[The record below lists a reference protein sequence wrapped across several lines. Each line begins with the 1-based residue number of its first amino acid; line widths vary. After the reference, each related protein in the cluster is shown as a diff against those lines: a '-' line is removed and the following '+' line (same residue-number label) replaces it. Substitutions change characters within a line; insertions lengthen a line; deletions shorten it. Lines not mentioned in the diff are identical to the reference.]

1 MTITKLFAAEALLPE
16 GWRKNVLIEI
26 EGDFIKSVASGLS
39 DAGPEG
45 AERAGGPLIPG
56 MCNVHSHAFQRA
68 MAGLTERSGPGGDNF
83 WAWRELMYRFLER
96 ITPEDNEVVATQL
109 YIEMLKSGYT
119 SVAEFHYLHRDEHGH
134 AYANPAEMAERIMAA
149 ANTTRIGLTL
159 LPVLYAHA
167 TFGGVA
173 PNAGQKRFIHDVDT
187 FNALVDNLF
196 SHQNTRRYHGTLR
209 RVGIAPHSLRAVTPP
224 ELKSIVAHLESID
237 ATAPIHIHAAEQLK
251 EVNDCL
257 MWSHKRPVAW
267 LLDNVPPNERW
278 CLVHATHLDDDETFR
293 LAKSG
298 AVAGLCPS
306 TEANLGDGIFNAPDY
321 FLQNGRWAIGGD
333 SHVGV
338 DPFRELA
345 VIEYAQRLKS
355 ARRNI
360 LNTPGVASIGGGLY
374 RQALAGGAQ
383 ASGQRIGSIAAQ
395 CRADLVVMN
404 GDDVALVEH
413 EGDALLDAA
422 IFGPARCPVRD
433 VMAGG
438 AWVVREGRHAHEQPA
453 LAKYRATLKRLLL
466 VH

>member
-1 MTITKLFAAEALLPE
+1 MTRTRLFAAEALLPE

-26 EGDFIKSVASGLS
+26 EAGHIKSVASGMG
-39 DAGPEG
+39 DATPEG
-45 AERAGGPLIPG
+45 AERLGGPLIPG
-56 MCNVHSHAFQRA
+56 MGNVHSHAFQRA

-96 ITPEDNEVVATQL
+96 ITPEDNEAIATQL

-119 SVAEFHYLHRDEHGH
+119 AVAEFHYLHHDEKGH

-149 ANTTRIGLTL
+149 AGSAGIGLTL
-159 LPVLYAHA
+159 LPVFYAHA

-173 PNAGQKRFIHDVDT
+173 PNPGQKRFILDVDG
-187 FNALVDNLF
+187 FNALVD
-196 SHQNTRRYHGTLR
+196 SVGRQQAGKRHDTLR

-224 ELKSIVAHLESID
+224 ELKLIVAHLASMD
-237 ATAPIHIHAAEQLK
+237 AGAPIHIHAAEQLK

-257 MWSHKRPVAW
+257 TWSHKRPVAW
-267 LLDNVPPNERW
+267 LLDNMPLNERW

-293 LAKSG
+293 LATSG

-321 FLQNGRWAIGGD
+321 FLQNGRWAVGGD

-345 VIEYAQRLKS
+345 LIEYAQRLKS

-383 ASGQRIGSIAAQ
+383 ALGQTVGAIAAQ
-395 CRADLVVMN
+395 CRADLVVLD
-404 GDDVALVEH
+404 GDDVALAGH

-422 IFGPARCPVRD
+422 IFGPTRRPVRD

-438 AWVVREGRHAHEQPA
+438 AWVVQDGRHAHEQPA
-453 LAKYRATLKRLLL
+453 LVKYRATLKRLLN
-466 VH
+466 

>member
-1 MTITKLFAAEALLPE
+1 MSMTRLFAAEALLPE

-26 EGDFIKSVASGLS
+26 DGGFIRTVAGNASP
-39 DAGPEG
+39 AG
-45 AERAGGPLIPG
+45 AEQVAGPLIPG
-56 MCNVHSHAFQRA
+56 MSNVHSHAFQRA
-68 MAGLTERSGPGGDNF
+68 MAGLTERSGPGGENF
-83 WAWRELMYRFLER
+83 WAWRDLMYRFLER
-96 ITPEDNEVVATQL
+96 ITPEDNEAIATQL

-119 SVAEFHYLHRDEHGH
+119 SVAEFHYLHHDEHGH
-134 AYANPAEMAERIMAA
+134 PYANPAEMAERILSA
-149 ANTTRIGLTL
+149 ANTAGIGLTL
-159 LPVLYAHA
+159 LPVFYAHS

-173 PNAGQKRFIHDVDT
+173 PNAGQKRFIHDIDA
-187 FNALVDNLF
+187 FNVLVDDCAGYQTGPRND
-196 SHQNTRRYHGTLR
+196 GALR
-209 RVGIAPHSLRAVTPP
+209 RVGVAPHSLRAVTPA
-224 ELKSIVAHLESID
+224 ELKLIVAHLDSID
-237 ATAPIHIHAAEQLK
+237 PSAPIHIHAAEQLK
-251 EVNDCL
+251 EVDDCL
-257 MWSHKRPVAW
+257 TWSHRRPVAW
-267 LLDNVPPNERW
+267 LLDNLPLNDRW

-293 LAKSG
+293 LAGSG
-298 AVAGLCPS
+298 AVAGLCPT

-321 FLQNGRWAIGGD
+321 FLHNGRWAVGGD

-383 ASGQRIGSIAAQ
+383 ALGQRAGAIAPA

-404 GDDVALVEH
+404 GEDAALIEH

-422 IFGPARCPVRD
+422 IFGPARNPVRD

-453 LAKYRATLKRLLL
+453 LAQYRAALKRLMN
-466 VH
+466 

>member
-1 MTITKLFAAEALLPE
+1 MTVTRLFAAEALLPE
-16 GWRKNVLIEI
+16 GWRKDVLIEV
-26 EGDFIKSVASGLS
+26 EGGLIKSVASGAAA
-39 DAGPEG
+39 DG
-45 AERAGGPLIPG
+45 AERLGGPLIPG

-83 WAWRELMYRFLER
+83 WAWRELMYRFLAR
-96 ITPEDNEVVATQL
+96 ITPDDHEVIATQL

-119 SVAEFHYLHRDEHGH
+119 SVAEFHYLHRDEKGHG
-134 AYANPAEMAERIMAA
+134 YANPAEMAERIVAA
-149 ANTTRIGLTL
+149 ADSTRIGLTL
-159 LPVLYAHA
+159 LPVFYAHA

-173 PNAGQKRFIHDVDT
+173 PNPGQTRFIHDVDG
-187 FNALVDNLF
+187 FNALVDNVIGY
-196 SHQNTRRYHGTLR
+196 QNTRTRRGSLR
-209 RVGIAPHSLRAVTPP
+209 RVGIAPHSLRAVTPQ
-224 ELKSIVAHLESID
+224 ELKLIVAHLDSID

-257 MWSHKRPVAW
+257 TWSHKRPVAW
-267 LLDNVPPNERW
+267 LLDNMNLNDRW

-293 LAKSG
+293 LAKGG
-298 AVAGLCPS
+298 AVAGLCPT

-321 FLQNGRWAIGGD
+321 FLQNGRWSVGGD

-383 ASGQRIGSIAAQ
+383 AMGQRIGAIATQ
-395 CRADLVVMN
+395 CCADLVVMD
-404 GDDVALVEH
+404 GDDAALVEH

-422 IFGPARCPVRD
+422 IFGPARRPVRD
-433 VMAGG
+433 VMASG
-438 AWVVREGRHAHEQPA
+438 AWVVREGCHVNEQPA
-453 LAKYRATLKRLLL
+453 LAQYRTTLKRLLN
-466 VH
+466 